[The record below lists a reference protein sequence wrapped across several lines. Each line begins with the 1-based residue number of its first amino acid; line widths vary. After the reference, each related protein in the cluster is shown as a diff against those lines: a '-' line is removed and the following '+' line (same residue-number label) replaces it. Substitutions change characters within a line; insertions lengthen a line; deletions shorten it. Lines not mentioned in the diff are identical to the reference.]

1 MPSSG
6 NSRRPRV
13 LVVEADAIIGLDLID
28 ALDEAGYEVI
38 GPHATCAEALAW
50 LDVETPSAAIL
61 DLTLENGKCADV
73 GRFLRERKIPI
84 VAFSIR
90 SEIRAGRG
98 EFHDIPWLEK
108 PLPSARVVRALT
120 NHLAQWSPRDRH

>member
-1 MPSSG
+1 MTVSD
-6 NSRRPRV
+6 NLRRLRV
-13 LVVEADAIIGLDLID
+13 LVVEADAIIGLDLSD

-50 LDVETPSAAIL
+50 LDVEMPHAAIL

-73 GRFLRERKIPI
+73 GRFLKEKQIPL

-90 SEIRAGRG
+90 SEIRFGRG
-98 EFHDIPWLEK
+98 
-108 PLPSARVVRALT
+108 
-120 NHLAQWSPRDRH
+120 